1 MCIISDKVN
10 NISSTKIFTIPSKN
24 GKRQLTIYSNTV
36 STPESNV
43 MCLPVP
49 NPSSIRFENVPSTIF
64 NQCHK
69 SFNINKSICND
80 LFSTFYNSS
89 YNAIIVRS
97 INDINNQNGFILTDK
112 VVDFLKKNYSNFG
125 FILCKLKKGNATYK
139 PLAYS
144 HDIQN
149 SIFCPT
155 KHYYTSIREEMS
167 FDYISIQE
175 KKATRA
181 IDDWD
186 HEIYSVATPLW
197 AHESNKLQLYHNKI
211 KWYDMPTD
219 FYLDPLVIIRC
230 YEKYGYHPNI
240 DIEMPYILSLI
251 Y

>member
-49 NPSSIRFENVPSTIF
+49 NPSSIRFENISSTIF
-64 NQCHK
+64 SQCHK
-69 SFNINKSICND
+69 SFNINKSICTD

-89 YNAIIVRS
+89 YNAIIVHS
-97 INDINNQNGFILTDK
+97 INDINNQNGFILTHK
-112 VVDFLKKNYSNFG
+112 VVDFLKENYPNYG
-125 FILCKLKKGNATYK
+125 FILCKLKKGNTTYK

-144 HDIQN
+144 HDIQRKLFIP
-149 SIFCPT
+149 SR
-155 KHYYTSIREEMS
+155 HYYTSIKEEMS
-167 FDYISIQE
+167 FDYVSIQE
-175 KKATRA
+175 KKATHA
-181 IDDWD
+181 IDNWD

-197 AHESNKLQLYHNKI
+197 THESNKVQRYHNKI
-211 KWYDMPTD
+211 KWYDMPID
-219 FYLDPLVIIRC
+219 FCLDPLVIIRC
-230 YEKYGYHPNI
+230 FEKYGYHPNI
-240 DIEMPYILSLI
+240 DIEMPYQISLI

>member
-10 NISSTKIFTIPSKN
+10 IVSSTKIFAIPSRN
-24 GKRQLTIYSNTV
+24 SKRQLTIYSNTV
-36 STPESNV
+36 STPDSNV

-49 NPSSIRFENVPSTIF
+49 NPKSIRFENVPSAVF

-69 SFNINKSICND
+69 SFNIKKSLCAD
-80 LFSTFYNSS
+80 FFSTINNSS

-97 INDINNQNGFILTDK
+97 INDINNQNGYIITQN

-149 SIFCPT
+149 KLFFPT
-155 KHYYTSIREEMS
+155 RQYYTSIREEMS
-167 FDYISIQE
+167 FDYINIQE

-186 HEIYSVATPLW
+186 HELYSVATPFW
-197 AHESNKLQLYHNKI
+197 AHESTKVHQYNNKI
-211 KWYDMPTD
+211 KWYEMPID
-219 FYLDPLVIIRC
+219 FCLEPLIVIRC
-230 YEKYGYHPNI
+230 YEKNGYHPNI
-240 DIEMPYILSLI
+240 DIEMPYNILLI